1 MANAEH
7 VKIFKEG
14 IPIWNKWRREHP
26 EIIPDLRGSDL
37 SGSDLR
43 GSDLSG
49 SDLRWSDLRGSN
61 LSGSNLRGSNL
72 SGSNLRGSNLSG
84 SDLRWSD
91 LSGSDLRWS
100 NLSGSDLSGT
110 SVIEVITLLPFTI
123 VVMTD
128 KRVRIGCGAPKT
140 IKACLK
146 YTEDEAFAKGLPRE
160 RYQLYRAILG
170 GLLK

>member
-43 GSDLSG
+43 GSDLRW
-49 SDLRWSDLRGSN
+49 SDLRWSD

-72 SGSNLRGSNLSG
+72 SW

-91 LSGSDLRWS
+91 LSGSNLSGS
-100 NLSGSDLSGT
+100 NLRGSDLSGT

-160 RYQLYRAILG
+160 RYQLYRAILR

>member
-49 SDLRWSDLRGSN
+49 SDLRWSDLSGSN
-61 LSGSNLRGSNL
+61 LSGSNLR
-72 SGSNLRGSNLSG
+72 
-84 SDLRWSD
+84 
-91 LSGSDLRWS
+91 
-100 NLSGSDLSGT
+100 GSDLSGT

>member
-14 IPIWNKWRREHP
+14 IPIWNKWRRKHP
-26 EIIPDLRGSDL
+26 EIIP
-37 SGSDLR
+37 
-43 GSDLSG
+43 DLSG

-61 LSGSNLRGSNL
+61 LRGSNL
-72 SGSNLRGSNLSG
+72 SGSNLSGSTLSGSDLRGSNLSG
-84 SDLRWSD
+84 STLI
-91 LSGSDLRWS
+91 WS
-100 NLSGSDLSGT
+100 NLSGT

-160 RYQLYRAILG
+160 RYQLYRAILR

>member
-14 IPIWNKWRREHP
+14 IPIWNKWRRKHP
-26 EIIPDLRGSDL
+26 EIIPDL

-43 GSDLSG
+43 W

-61 LSGSNLRGSNL
+61 LSGSNLSGSDLSGSDLSGSNL
-72 SGSNLRGSNLSG
+72 SGSNLI
-84 SDLRWSD
+84 
-91 LSGSDLRWS
+91 WS
-100 NLSGSDLSGT
+100 NLSGT

>member
-72 SGSNLRGSNLSG
+72 SGSDLSG
-84 SDLRWSD
+84 SNLRWSD
-91 LSGSDLRWS
+91 
-100 NLSGSDLSGT
+100 LSGSDLSGT

>member
-14 IPIWNKWRREHP
+14 IPIWNKWRRKHP
-26 EIIPDLRGSDL
+26 EIIP
-37 SGSDLR
+37 
-43 GSDLSG
+43 DLSG

-61 LSGSNLRGSNL
+61 LRGSNL
-72 SGSNLRGSNLSG
+72 SGSNLSG
-84 SDLRWSD
+84 SD
-91 LSGSDLRWS
+91 LSGSDLSGS
-100 NLSGSDLSGT
+100 NLSGSNLIWSNLSGT
-110 SVIEVITLLPFTI
+110 SVIDVITLLPFTI

-160 RYQLYRAILG
+160 RYQLYRAILR

>member
-26 EIIPDLRGSDL
+26 EIIPDLRGSNL
-37 SGSDLR
+37 S

-49 SDLRWSDLRGSN
+49 SN
-61 LSGSNLRGSNL
+61 
-72 SGSNLRGSNLSG
+72 
-84 SDLRWSD
+84 LRWSD
-91 LSGSDLRWS
+91 LSGS
-100 NLSGSDLSGT
+100 NLSGT

>member
-26 EIIPDLRGSDL
+26 EIIPDL
-37 SGSDLR
+37 
-43 GSDLSG
+43 SG

-61 LSGSNLRGSNL
+61 LRGSNL
-72 SGSNLRGSNLSG
+72 SGSNLSGSTLSGSDLRGSNLSG
-84 SDLRWSD
+84 STLI
-91 LSGSDLRWS
+91 WS
-100 NLSGSDLSGT
+100 NLSGT

-160 RYQLYRAILG
+160 RYQLYRAILR

>member
-26 EIIPDLRGSDL
+26 EIIPDLRWSDLRWSDL
-37 SGSDLR
+37 SGSNLSGSNLRGSDLR

-49 SDLRWSDLRGSN
+49 SNLRGSDLRGSN
-61 LSGSNLRGSNL
+61 LRWSNLRGSDL
-72 SGSNLRGSNLSG
+72 SGSNLRW
-84 SDLRWSD
+84 SDLR
-91 LSGSDLRWS
+91 
-100 NLSGSDLSGT
+100 GSDLSGT

-160 RYQLYRAILG
+160 RYQLYRAILR

>member
-14 IPIWNKWRREHP
+14 IPIWNKWRRKHP
-26 EIIPDLRGSDL
+26 EIIPDLSW
-37 SGSDLR
+37 
-43 GSDLSG
+43 
-49 SDLRWSDLRGSN
+49 SDLRWSDLR
-61 LSGSNLRGSNL
+61 GSNLRGSNL
-72 SGSNLRGSNLSG
+72 SGSNLI
-84 SDLRWSD
+84 
-91 LSGSDLRWS
+91 WS
-100 NLSGSDLSGT
+100 NLSGT
-110 SVIEVITLLPFTI
+110 SVIDVITLLPFTI

-160 RYQLYRAILG
+160 RYQLYRAILR